1 MIGAYTGNPAVDL
14 IITLEGKASEYVGVR
29 RDQLRFMIAGLLGV
43 PAEDVNINS
52 ITDGSVIVKLR
63 VPRQEGENLLG
74 TWETNRDSV
83 VSALNPFPVL
93 NVERDKAGQSTP
105 SAEVKIKPDKVR
117 NLAII
122 AHVDHGKTTLVDQLL
137 RASGNFRENQ
147 QIAERAMDSMDLE
160 REKGI
165 TIKAKNTSIHWNDHI
180 INIVD
185 TPGHADF
192 GGEVERV
199 MKMVDGVMLV
209 VDAYDGPQAQTR
221 FLLKKALQQGLKPL
235 IFINKMD
242 RPNVDPGKVHDKVLE
257 LFLELD
263 ATEDQFNALFVY
275 GSARAGW
282 VSDSPT
288 GEKKE
293 MSYLLEKIQE
303 HIPAPK
309 AEIEGSFEMLVSN
322 IDWDNFVG
330 RVAIGKVTRGHVKL
344 GDRVYL
350 LGKNPGDPA
359 KAIKVTKVFQYT
371 TLTTSDSVEGIAGD
385 IVGISGFEDVDIGQT
400 VAGAADAPAL
410 PFVAIDPPTI
420 IMQFA
425 VNDGPLAGREG
436 DHVTARKIRE
446 RLDRE
451 QKRNATISVADTD
464 VGGVFNVSARG
475 VMQIAILVEQMRREG
490 FEVLVSRP
498 MVITKR
504 VDGVLSEPFET
515 LYVDIPDDYVGG
527 VMKSIAERKGLIT
540 DMDAHTGRTSLT
552 ATVPTRGLIGFEFE
566 LMNLSS
572 GHGIHS
578 HLFKEYAPHAGPM
591 QTRTT
596 GTLVSTEA
604 GEATRY
610 ALDTIQM
617 RGKLFIG
624 CGEQVYD
631 GMIVGENPRVDDLPV
646 NPTRSKQ
653 LTNFRAAGSDKGIQ
667 LTPPI
672 RFSLERAIEYIAP
685 DELVEATPKSIR
697 LRKRILDTHARVL
710 TSFGVLD
717 VKVEK
722 ELYE

>member
-1 MIGAYTGNPAVDL
+1 MPQNGCSEVVAYGPEAA
-14 IITLEGKASEYVGVR
+14 TLA
-29 RDQLRFMIAGLLGV
+29 A
-43 PAEDVNINS
+43 
-52 ITDGSVIVKLR
+52 
-63 VPRQEGENLLG
+63 
-74 TWETNRDSV
+74 
-83 VSALNPFPVL
+83 PFPS
-93 NVERDKAGQSTP
+93 NRPMT
-105 SAEVKIKPDKVR
+105 PDKIR
-117 NLAII
+117 NIAII
-122 AHVDHGKTTLVDQLL
+122 AHVDHGKTTLVDGLL

-147 QIAERAMDSMDLE
+147 AIAERAMDSMDLE

-165 TIKAKNTSIHWNDHI
+165 TIKAKNTSVHWNDYI

-209 VDAYDGPQAQTR
+209 VDAYEGPQAQTR
-221 FLLKKALQQGLKPL
+221 FVLKKALEQGIKPIVL
-235 IFINKMD
+235 INKMD
-242 RPNVDPGKVHDKVLE
+242 RPHIEPQKVHDKVLE

-263 ATEDQFNALFVY
+263 ATEEQFNAAFVY

-282 VSDSPT
+282 VTDSPT
-288 GEKKE
+288 GEQHD
-293 MSYLLEKIQE
+293 MTFLLGKIVE

-309 AEIEGSFEMLVSN
+309 AEVEGCFEMLVSN

-330 RVAIGKVTRGHVKL
+330 RVAIGKVTRGSVKL
-344 GDRVYL
+344 GDKVFL
-350 LGKNPGDPA
+350 LGKTPEE
-359 KAIKVTKVFQYT
+359 KAIPVKVTKVFQYT

-420 IMQFA
+420 VMQFA

-436 DHVTARKIRE
+436 DHVTSRKIRD

-451 QKRNATISVADTD
+451 QKMNVTISVKDTD
-464 VGGVFNVSARG
+464 TAGIFDVSARG
-475 VMQIAILVEQMRREG
+475 AMQIAVLVEQMRREG

-498 MVITKR
+498 MVIMKR
-504 VDGVLSEPFET
+504 VNDELVEPFET
-515 LYVDIPDDYVGG
+515 LYVDVPDDYLGG
-527 VMKSIAERKGLIT
+527 VMKSISERKGKIE
-540 DMDAHTGRTSLT
+540 DMSAHNGRTSLQ
-552 ATVPTRGLIGFEFE
+552 AYVPTRGLIGFEFE
-566 LMNLSS
+566 LMNLTS

-578 HLFKEYAPHAGPM
+578 HLFREYAPHAGPM
-591 QTRTT
+591 QTRST

-604 GEATRY
+604 GEATSY
-610 ALDTIQM
+610 ALDTIQV

-624 CGEQVYD
+624 AGEQVYD
-631 GMIVGENPRVDDLPV
+631 GMIIGENPRADDLPV

-653 LTNFRAAGSDKGIQ
+653 LTNFRAAGNDKGIQ

-685 DELVEATPKSIR
+685 DELAECTPKSIR
-697 LRKRILDTHARVL
+697 IRKRILDSNVRQR
-710 TSFGVLD
+710 
-717 VKVEK
+717 EK
-722 ELYE
+722 KKTEAQLEGAAV